1 MIEELQNCH
10 GKRVAEL
17 LLRVGNTWVQLPFHC
32 LIFTLSRMKVSAGEE
47 FGAWCEH
54 RTLDLGLTGIKN
66 LSKTKYC
73 SQHSFISVGLP
84 IKMGVITWAL

>member
-1 MIEELQNCH
+1 MKIMIEELQNCH

-47 FGAWCEH
+47 FGA
-54 RTLDLGLTGIKN
+54 
-66 LSKTKYC
+66 
-73 SQHSFISVGLP
+73 
-84 IKMGVITWAL
+84 